1 MIWGESRFGREWGAR
16 LRRLSEAQGR
26 DPTGATPSLATY
38 GYAGETTQV
47 FGGFTQVQRLMT
59 LTGACVGFSWPT
71 SSALTLVA
79 RTVTPVDKALPK
91 RLVDA
96 AVRCAPA
103 RTQRLGDGSSSGVAA
118 TVAKGRPNGR
128 MTESRGP

>member
-59 LTGACVGFSWPT
+59 LTGESPT

>member
-26 DPTGATPSLATY
+26 DPAGATPSLATY

-59 LTGACVGFSWPT
+59 LTGESPT
-71 SSALTLVA
+71 SSALTLAA
-79 RTVTPVDKALPK
+79 RGVTPVDKAPPK
-91 RLVDA
+91 RLVNA

-128 MTESRGP
+128 MTESHGP